1 MALLDDVLGSAVPG
15 GKSRTR
21 RLWRGRIC
29 NLGAGPSSIGI
40 GIGRP
45 FTAVLICAAAM
56 LLISGAASA
65 APLDAQQVNAAQLP
79 APSGKG
85 RARAPSAAAIIKA
98 EVLLG
103 RAGFSPGVIDGKT
116 GSNFQKAVAAFQG
129 ENGIQ
134 PSGSLDAQTWDRLT
148 ATSADPVLVEYEIQP
163 ADVKGPF
170 NKSIPESLEKRA

>member
-21 RLWRGRIC
+21 RVWRRRIC
-29 NLGAGPSSIGI
+29 NLGAGPSSIGM

-116 GSNFQKAVAAFQG
+116 GSNFQIGCRRV
-129 ENGIQ
+129 
-134 PSGSLDAQTWDRLT
+134 SGRKRNSAQRQ
-148 ATSADPVLVEYEIQP
+148 SRRSNV
-163 ADVKGPF
+163 GPPDCD
-170 NKSIPESLEKRA
+170 IRRPGARRV